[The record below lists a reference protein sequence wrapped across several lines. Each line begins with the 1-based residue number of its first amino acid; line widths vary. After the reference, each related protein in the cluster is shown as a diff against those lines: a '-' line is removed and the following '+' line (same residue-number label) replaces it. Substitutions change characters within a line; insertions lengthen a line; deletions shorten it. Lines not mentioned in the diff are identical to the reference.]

1 MKNITIKKQIIIPI
15 FLFMLIGTV
24 YAFTASSFEDEV
36 TRSEV
41 GVLFGNPPTCTGV
54 GFCVVTPRERFEGAS
69 YDAMGTIIVAKDG
82 KVSLQIDKKTISVA
96 KAEEQFGGGGLF
108 EIKED
113 LELMPEMNKRAAKGA
128 APPQIKKGNFPVT
141 EDADFYTIS
150 F

>member
-24 YAFTASSFEDEV
+24 YSFTTLSFDETT

-41 GVLFGNPPTCTGV
+41 GIMFGSSPNCMGAGLCVATPP
-54 GFCVVTPRERFEGAS
+54 ERFAGAS
-69 YDAMGTIIVAKDG
+69 YDAMGEVLVDTGG
-82 KVSLQIDKKTISVA
+82 KVSLRIDKKTISVA
-96 KAEEQFGGGGLF
+96 KAEEQFGGGASF
-108 EIKED
+108 EIKKD
-113 LELMPEMNKRAAKGA
+113 LELMPSMDKRAAKGGT
-128 APPQIKKGNFPVT
+128 PPQIKKGSFPVT